1 MRSRAFTLI
10 ELLVV
15 IAIIA
20 ILAAI
25 LFPVFAQAKEA
36 AKKTADVSNLKQL
49 STATAIYL
57 TDHDDTYPL
66 EAGQDSTGVWGWN
79 FMKYVPADW
88 TSDGAQLN
96 RVEYSK
102 GMYLNSIQPY
112 AKNYKML
119 AAPGA
124 PEKDGFHAAQAA
136 ALTAGKKKET
146 STYAYN
152 GLLNSYNASAVVAV
166 ADLPLLSGN
175 NGYAAGVGVGIPN
188 PALACATAN
197 QPCVYIGRTTAG
209 CVAGNGGSGAMFFFD
224 GTAATFPLSGSTK
237 WHYSRGQNWSLADT
251 HAKFRRVGG
260 TLGPANTDYRRDAWT
275 NYDNQGRT
283 FTYWY
288 DGCFAWLFRPDYDF
302 SQ

>member
-1 MRSRAFTLI
+1 MKRAFTLI

-49 STATAIYL
+49 ATATAIYL
-57 TDHDDTYPL
+57 ADADDTYPL
-66 EAGQDSTGVWGWN
+66 QAGRDSTGVWGYN

-88 TSDGAQLN
+88 TADAAQLN

-102 GMYLNSIQPY
+102 GMWLNTVQPY

-119 AAPGA
+119 VAPGS
-124 PEKDGFHAAQAA
+124 PDKDGFHAAQSA
-136 ALTAGKKKET
+136 ALVAGKTKEN

-152 GLLNSYNASAVVAV
+152 GLLTSYNATAVVAV
-166 ADLPLLSGN
+166 AELPLITGV
-175 NGYAAGVGVGIPN
+175 NGYASGVGVGFSN
-188 PALACATAN
+188 PALTCATAN
-197 QPCVYIGRTTAG
+197 LPCVYIARGSTA
-209 CVAGNGGSGAMFFFD
+209 CSTGNGS
-224 GTAATFPLSGSTK
+224 TAAMYLAFASPLPPAYGTTY
-237 WHYSRGQNWSLADT
+237 WHYSRGQNWALADT
-251 HAKFRRVGG
+251 HAKFRRVGA
-260 TLGPANTDYRRDAWT
+260 TPGPADTDYRRDPFT
-275 NYDNQGRT
+275 NYNNQGASY
-283 FTYWY
+283 TYWWN
-288 DGCFAWLFRPDYDF
+288 GCHPWLFRPDYDF